1 MNELE
6 VQRTTVEQRRIKA
19 TTERKE
25 REMEGECASSE
36 QVTWRGRAVLDLD
49 LDWRSS
55 GRKQKQVGDGNGF
68 FYVWLVFFIR
78 QGKEGETEMK

>member
-1 MNELE
+1 M
-6 VQRTTVEQRRIKA
+6 
-19 TTERKE
+19 
-25 REMEGECASSE
+25 
-36 QVTWRGRAVLDLD
+36 LDLD